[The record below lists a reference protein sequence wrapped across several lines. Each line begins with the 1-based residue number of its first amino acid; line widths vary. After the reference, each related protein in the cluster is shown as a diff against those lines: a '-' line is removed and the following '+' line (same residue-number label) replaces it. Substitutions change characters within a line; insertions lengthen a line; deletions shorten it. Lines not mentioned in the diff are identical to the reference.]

1 MTNSEMEKAI
11 RAMAEHLAD
20 QVVKLISSRTLKEL
34 AAFSADRRIGGGGSS
49 RSAPVEK
56 AESKPAKSKAKA
68 KPSKAAAKPA
78 AKPAKPAKSK
88 VRQTPAEVSA
98 AVLGVLK
105 KSKDWMKATAIVADL
120 EHAPTTELLGR
131 VLRDLVARGFI
142 TKRGATRATEYQ
154 ITMSGLEQ

>member
-1 MTNSEMEKAI
+1 MEKAI

-49 RSAPVEK
+49 SRSAPVEK

-68 KPSKAAAKPA
+68 KPAKAAAKPA

-105 KSKDWMKATAIVADL
+105 KSKDWMKATAIVSDL
-120 EHAPTTELLGR
+120 EHKPTTELLGR

>member
-1 MTNSEMEKAI
+1 MEKAI

-34 AAFSADRRIGGGGSS
+34 AAFSADRRIGGGGGSS
-49 RSAPVEK
+49 RSAPVER

-68 KPSKAAAKPA
+68 KPSKPAAKPA

>member
-34 AAFSADRRIGGGGSS
+34 AAFSGERRSSPS
-49 RSAPVEK
+49 RSAPAER
-56 AESKPAKSKAKA
+56 AESKPSKKGG
-68 KPSKAAAKPA
+68 KD
-78 AKPAKPAKSK
+78 KPAKKSAKSAPAKASK
-88 VRQTPAEVSA
+88 PAKRSGPRATPAEVSA

-105 KSKDWMKATAIVADL
+105 KSKEFMKATAIIAALDSK
-120 EHAPTTELLGR
+120 PTTELLGR

>member
-1 MTNSEMEKAI
+1 MEKAI

-34 AAFSADRRIGGGGSS
+34 AAFSADRRLGPS
-49 RSAPVEK
+49 RPAPVER
-56 AESKPAKSKAKA
+56 AESKPARKGAKG
-68 KPSKAAAKPA
+68 KP
-78 AKPAKPAKSK
+78 AKPAKPAPAKGTKPAKRAVS
-88 VRQTPAEVSA
+88 RATPAEVSA
-98 AVLGVLK
+98 SVLGVLK
-105 KSKDWMKATAIVADL
+105 KSKDWMKAVAIIAEL
-120 EHAPTTELLGR
+120 ESKPTTELLGR